1 MDINEES
8 FSKLLAR
15 LEPDLADSTA
25 RYKQLR
31 LKMIKVFQWRRCE
44 DAELLA
50 DETITRAVK
59 YIIEGNEIRADDPY
73 VFIRKIAKFVYNEH
87 VRKEIKVKTLLA
99 DLIQM
104 PVQPPIGSVD
114 SEDCRTECLLNLSP
128 DKLKLLQEY
137 FLDVKSSKQL
147 AEELDTTINGL
158 RLKIHRIKKEL
169 ESCFEECLKKLSGT

>member
-1 MDINEES
+1 VLGITTGKPKGGCEATPVTTFSIFKHHS
-8 FSKLLAR
+8 FC
-15 LEPDLADSTA
+15 
-25 RYKQLR
+25 
-31 LKMIKVFQWRRCE
+31 LKSR
-44 DAELLA
+44 
-50 DETITRAVK
+50 
-59 YIIEGNEIRADDPY
+59 
-73 VFIRKIAKFVYNEH
+73 
-87 VRKEIKVKTLLA
+87 RKEIKVKTLLA

-114 SEDCRTECLLNLSP
+114 SEDCRTECLLKLSP